1 MACSDAILHGADL
14 TGYFDIP
21 RGFVCGFLG
30 GWMFAT
36 PSLLST
42 FYACTIALNTQLIF
56 VHHCVPNDNKQIL
69 YFIVPPILSL
79 LITTPSL
86 LAGVYG
92 FDETYNYC
100 WYNTDN
106 VSTNT
111 LLIRI
116 IMTWSLWLFIAG
128 GYLVI
133 AVMMITCFLGSKR
146 GPLTGRSMSDY
157 LKRHPSQ
164 AHPSSD
170 DVNAAIAATM
180 ERREMARR
188 ALTVRVLGY
197 MVVPFVCV
205 FPGVVTDVITRARP
219 DISIPAVV
227 ELVAAITAGLMGTF
241 NTILLCFDPS
251 IVAVVF
257 WPFWKKR
264 KDKKTAQKRNK
275 STQPSALDKPLPP
288 LPKDPEMGG
297 TPTSSYETQET
308 VITPFQ
314 HDYSLELFAH
324 FAVNETLTGA
334 TTVTSTIGYDAEEL
348 ANIFYGL

>member
-1 MACSDAILHGADL
+1 
-14 TGYFDIP
+14 
-21 RGFVCGFLG
+21 
-30 GWMFAT
+30 MFTT
-36 PSLLST
+36 PSFLST

-56 VHHCVPNDNKQIL
+56 VHHCVPNDNQQIL

-106 VSTNT
+106 VSTET
-111 LLIRI
+111 VLVRV

-164 AHPSSD
+164 ANSSSD

-197 MVVPFVCV
+197 MIVPFVCV
-205 FPGVVTDVITRARP
+205 FPGVVTDIITRARP

-257 WPFWKKR
+257 WPLWKKR
-264 KDKKTAQKRNK
+264 KDRRTGRKRNT
-275 STQPSALDKPLPP
+275 STEPSTLIYDKPLPP
-288 LPKDPEMGG
+288 LPNDPEIG
-297 TPTSSYETQET
+297 ETQET
-308 VITPFQ
+308 DIMTFQ
-314 HDYSLELFAH
+314 HDYSLELFGH
-324 FAVNETLTGA
+324 FAVNETLNGP

-348 ANIFYGL
+348 AKIFYGL